1 MTPAGG
7 VILCLAYILG
17 LLSTAIPWQLFG
29 LQAGGLAVLALGT
42 AAAFS
47 LPRFWRTGPKFWLW
61 LAAGTV
67 GFLATL
73 YFQARTPQP
82 AASDVSRFAP
92 PADGMAQEQKVVVW
106 GVAGSMPRLTRSQ
119 KAQFWLEATNLKQIV
134 SEEAAPAFYQN
145 PSAGETEKV
154 TGRLYVTVPLL
165 QATGLNP
172 GQLVAVTGKLYQPK
186 PPANPGGFDFKAY
199 LATEGCFAGLAGRQ
213 VSVPD
218 TETKPRW
225 GWWAVRQR
233 IVRSQVRWLGVPEGP
248 LVSVMALGK
257 LAADLPHD
265 IQDRFRLVGL
275 AHALAAS
282 GAQVSMILGVMLALT
297 GRFSAR
303 TQFIA
308 GTSALVIFTGL
319 AGLEASVCR
328 AALMGFGA
336 LVALV
341 MERKVKPL
349 GSLLVAATLLLIFNP
364 LWIWDLGFELSFL
377 ATLGLVV
384 TVPGITARL
393 DWMPVAIASA
403 VAVPLAASVWT
414 LPLQLYCF
422 GLVSPY
428 SIFVNIITTPLIALI
443 SLGGFAS
450 ALAGLIWPLAGSG
463 LAWLLLVPAKVLLG
477 IAGFFS
483 QLPGN
488 TVATGT
494 ISALQLLA
502 LYGIIVWVWLGKWWH
517 KGQRWGLALLFAAS
531 LVLVPVWHAQATLF
545 RVTVL
550 ATTGEPVL
558 AIQDKGRVTLVNSGD
573 DRAVQF
579 TVLPFLQQ
587 QGVNHIEWAIATG
600 SQLGTRSGWNQLL
613 NRLTVKTFY
622 GIESLSGLSAVAE
635 KSYQALPVG
644 QPVPV
649 GSTEVQ
655 LLSASPPVLQLRIG
669 GETWLLLGN
678 LKPAEQQD
686 LLAKVRLTPVGV
698 LWWAGGK
705 LNPGLLE
712 ALKPAVAIA
721 SSRSVDPDTAARL
734 NQGKTLLYWTERDGA
749 VGWTPD
755 GGFETMVEGAENK
768 AALL

>member
-7 VILCLAYILG
+7 VILCLAYIVG
-17 LLSTAIPWQLFG
+17 LLSTAIPWRLFG
-29 LQAGGLAVLALGT
+29 VPAGGLAVLALGA

-47 LPRFWRTGPKFWLW
+47 LPRVWRTGPKFWLW

-106 GVAGSMPRLTRSQ
+106 GVADSTPRLTRSQ
-119 KAQFWLEATNLKQIV
+119 KAQFWLDATDLKQIV
-134 SEEAAPAFYQN
+134 SEDAAPAFYQN

-165 QATGLNP
+165 QATGLNR

-186 PPANPGGFDFKAY
+186 PPANPGGFDFRAY

-257 LAADLPHD
+257 LAADLPYD
-265 IQDRFRLVGL
+265 IQDQFRAVGL
-275 AHALAAS
+275 IHVLAAS
-282 GAQVSMILGVMLALT
+282 GAQVSMILGVVLALS
-297 GRFSAR
+297 RRLSDR
-303 TQFIA
+303 LQFGLGTAALLIFVGIA
-308 GTSALVIFTGL
+308 GWEPPIV
-319 AGLEASVCR
+319 R
-328 AALMGFGA
+328 AAVMGFGA

-341 MERKVKPL
+341 LQRKVKPL
-349 GSLLVAATLLLIFNP
+349 GSLLVSGTVLLLFDP
-364 LWIWDLGFELSFL
+364 LWVWNLGFQLSFL
-377 ATLGLVV
+377 ATLGLLV
-384 TVPGITARL
+384 TMPAIMARL
-393 DWMPVAIASA
+393 DWMPPAIASLIA
-403 VAVPLAASVWT
+403 ASPAASVWV
-414 LPLQLYCF
+414 LPLQLHFFGVVSAYCI
-422 GLVSPY
+422 LANM
-428 SIFVNIITTPLIALI
+428 IAAPLISVI
-443 SLGGFAS
+443 SIGGMIS
-450 ALAGLIWPLAGSG
+450 AAAAAIWPLAGSAS
-463 LAWLLLVPAKVLLG
+463 AWLLLVPAQLMLEIVR
-477 IAGFFS
+477 FFS

-573 DRAVQF
+573 DKAVQF

-587 QGVNHIEWAIATG
+587 QGVNHIDWAIATG

-622 GIESLSGLSAVAE
+622 GNDSLSGLSAVAE

-655 LLSASPPVLQLRIG
+655 LLNAEPPVVQLQIG
-669 GETWLLLGN
+669 GQTWLLLGN

-686 LLAKVRLTPVGV
+686 LLAKVRLTPVQV
-698 LWWAGGK
+698 LGWSGK
-705 LNPGLLE
+705 PLNPRLLE

-734 NQGKTLLYWTERDGA
+734 TQGKTLLYWTERDGA
-749 VGWTPD
+749 VKWTPD
-755 GGFETMVEGAENK
+755 GGFEAVLEGAENK
-768 AALL
+768 AALM

>member
-7 VILCLAYILG
+7 VILCLAYIVG
-17 LLSTAIPWQLFG
+17 LLSTAFPWRLFG
-29 LQAGGLAVLALGT
+29 VPAGGLAVMALGV
-42 AAAFS
+42 AAAIAV
-47 LPRFWRTGPKFWLW
+47 PRFWRTGPKFWLW

-82 AASDVSRFAP
+82 AASDVSRFVP
-92 PADGMAQEQKVVVW
+92 PADGMSQEQKFVVW
-106 GVAGSMPRLTRSQ
+106 GVADSTPRLTRSQ
-119 KAQFWLEATNLKQIV
+119 KAQFWLDATDLKQIV
-134 SEEAAPAFYQN
+134 SDEAAPAFYQN
-145 PSAGETEKV
+145 PSAGETQKV

-186 PPANPGGFDFKAY
+186 PSANPGGFDFKAY
-199 LATEGCFAGLAGRQ
+199 LAREGCFAGLAGRQ
-213 VSVPD
+213 VSLP
-218 TETKPRW
+218 EANTKPRW

-257 LAADLPHD
+257 LAADLPYD
-265 IQDRFRLVGL
+265 VQDRFRLVGL

-282 GAQVSMILGVMLALT
+282 GAQVSMVLGVILALT
-297 GRFSAR
+297 RRFSAR

-349 GSLLVAATLLLIFNP
+349 GSLLVAATLMLIFNP
-364 LWIWDLGFELSFL
+364 LWIGDLRFELSFL
-377 ATLGLVV
+377 ATMGLVV

-414 LPLQLYCF
+414 LPLQLYYF

-443 SLGGFAS
+443 SLGGFVS
-450 ALAGLIWPLAGSG
+450 ALAGLIWPLAGSA
-463 LAWLLLVPAKVLLG
+463 LAWLLLLPAQVLLG

-494 ISALQLLA
+494 LSALQLLA

-550 ATTGEPVL
+550 ATSGEPVL

-573 DRAVQF
+573 DKAVQF

-587 QGVNHIEWAIATG
+587 QGVNHIDWAIATG
-600 SQLGTRSGWNQLL
+600 SQLGTRSGWNLLL

-622 GIESLSGLSAVAE
+622 GIESLSGVSAVVE
-635 KSYQALPVG
+635 RSYQGLPVG
-644 QPVPV
+644 QSVPV

-655 LLSASPPVLQLRIG
+655 LLNASPPVVQLRIG
-669 GETWLLLGN
+669 GLSWLLLGN
-678 LKPAEQQD
+678 LKPAEQQG
-686 LLAKVRLTPVGV
+686 LLTKVRLTPVQV
-698 LWWAGGK
+698 LWWSGK
-705 LNPGLLE
+705 QLNPGLLE

-721 SSRSVDPDTAARL
+721 SSRSVDPDTAVRL
-734 NQGKTLLYWTERDGA
+734 SQGKTLLYWTERDGA
-749 VGWTPD
+749 VGWTPG
-755 GGFETMVEGAENK
+755 GGFEAMVEGGENK